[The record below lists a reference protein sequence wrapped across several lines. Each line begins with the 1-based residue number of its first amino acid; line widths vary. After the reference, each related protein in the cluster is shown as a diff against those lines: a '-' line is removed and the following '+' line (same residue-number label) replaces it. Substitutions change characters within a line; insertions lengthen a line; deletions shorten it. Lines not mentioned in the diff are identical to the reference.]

1 MPVPNR
7 TELITQAAQGHVHA
21 FREVVNLYQS
31 FAYSVS
37 YRFLGNAEDAED
49 VTQEA
54 FIRLWKNMHQYKPE
68 VKLTT
73 WLYRIIANLCL
84 DVLKS
89 SHHKQQRKSM
99 DVKAEWNMTHHH
111 TSDADVQA
119 QELHAIIQEAASKL
133 TPKQKAVF
141 ILRDL
146 EELPVEEV
154 CNILSMSAGNVKSN
168 LYYARQQMSEKL
180 KKYYQTTDKITTL

>member
-1 MPVPNR
+1 MTAPVEQEVIGKAMAGN
-7 TELITQAAQGHVHA
+7 TDA
-21 FREVVNLYQS
+21 FRIIVTQYQS

-37 YRFLGNAEDAED
+37 HRFLGNAEDAED
-49 VTQEA
+49 VVQEA
-54 FIRLWKNMHQYKPE
+54 FIRLWKNLPNYKSE

-89 SHHKQQRKSM
+89 AHHKQQKRSM
-99 DVKAEWNMTHHH
+99 DVNEDWNRASNHSTDNGLH
-111 TSDADVQA
+111 T
-119 QELHAIIQEAASKL
+119 QELHDFIQEAASEL

-146 EELPVEEV
+146 EDLSVEEV
-154 CNILSMSAGNVKSN
+154 CSILSMSAGNVKSN

-180 KKYYQTTDKITTL
+180 KTYYQTTDKITTI